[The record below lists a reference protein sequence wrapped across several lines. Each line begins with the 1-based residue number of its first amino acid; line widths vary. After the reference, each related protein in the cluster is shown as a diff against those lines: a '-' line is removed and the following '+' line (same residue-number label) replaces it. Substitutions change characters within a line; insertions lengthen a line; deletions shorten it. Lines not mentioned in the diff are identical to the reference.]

1 MSINY
6 TNYIQ
11 FESLSLSNITVA
23 LKLNE
28 ILSLYSSS
36 VLSNQ
41 ITLDSNKINFTVTH
55 SGVYTIFTSFRSDG
69 PDSWSYMRL
78 LDNNNTEIAHSE
90 GVGFRVSGMPSY
102 SIMANLTAGTLY
114 KINLYI
120 LNSNPGLAIYSPSVG
135 YQLVTLITYL

>member
-1 MSINY
+1 MPGYGSDI
-6 TNYIQ
+6 
-11 FESLSLSNITVA
+11 V
-23 LKLNE
+23 
-28 ILSLYSSS
+28 YSSS